1 MSGISAVGCARK
13 IEFPQRAGKRAEHFR
28 GDGRFADVLFFPPD
42 VIMISQ
48 SFERHVGFFLGKADE
63 AVPADPHNTIWVPYT
78 CARRSPLW
86 CVID

>member
-1 MSGISAVGCARK
+1 MLHVR
-13 IEFPQRAGKRAEHFR
+13 RALAKADLSVTAAGQRAEHFR

-42 VIMISQ
+42 PIMISQ
-48 SFERHVGFFLGKADE
+48 SFERHVGFLLGKADE

-86 CVID
+86 CIIN